1 MQHQTPIAI
10 IYCRTHCLFAARH
23 DHEGCQFAEH
33 DPHAKGMALPEAAWP
48 IVRYATAGVFEE
60 TLMCDTR
67 MAAQLTA
74 LPQRF
79 NSSILG
85 RWTEETS

>member
-1 MQHQTPIAI
+1 
-10 IYCRTHCLFAARH
+10 
-23 DHEGCQFAEH
+23 
-33 DPHAKGMALPEAAWP
+33 MALPEATWP

-85 RWTEETS
+85 KWTEETS